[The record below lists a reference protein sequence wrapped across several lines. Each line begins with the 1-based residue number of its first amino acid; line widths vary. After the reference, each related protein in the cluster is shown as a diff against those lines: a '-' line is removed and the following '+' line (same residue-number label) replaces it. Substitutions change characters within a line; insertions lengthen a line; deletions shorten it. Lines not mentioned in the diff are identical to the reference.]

1 MSYTTKTTIIAF
13 DLHGVVSSS
22 DYWQILK
29 LGLRYPGSILRLGLY
44 SFNPFFLRKVYRLWR
59 SHKVAAAYLQMVE
72 TDYPFLKPTIDFLIQ
87 VGNAQQAN
95 KPLIAFIKQLQAR
108 GYQVHLFSNIGDL
121 ILDDLVAKQPALI
134 NLFDAI
140 CYTHARTGYVGKPYD
155 AAFHAY
161 HAQCNPM
168 GKQVIFV
175 DNTKRNIAAAER
187 HGMIGVLYTDAD
199 NVITTLTNLLTIT
212 RNS

>member
-1 MSYTTKTTIIAF
+1 MY
-13 DLHGVVSSS
+13 
-22 DYWQILK
+22 Q
-29 LGLRYPGSILRLGLY
+29 
-44 SFNPFFLRKVYRLWR
+44 LWR

-95 KPLIAFIKQLQAR
+95 QPLVAFIKQLQAR

-121 ILDDLVAKQPALI
+121 ILDDLVAKQPDLI

-140 CYTHARTGYVGKPYD
+140 CYTHAHTDYVGKPYD

-175 DNTKRNIAAAER
+175 DNTKRNITAAQR
-187 HGMIGVLYTDAD
+187 HGMIGILYRSANDA
-199 NVITTLTNLLTIT
+199 IEQISTLLKP
-212 RNS
+212 